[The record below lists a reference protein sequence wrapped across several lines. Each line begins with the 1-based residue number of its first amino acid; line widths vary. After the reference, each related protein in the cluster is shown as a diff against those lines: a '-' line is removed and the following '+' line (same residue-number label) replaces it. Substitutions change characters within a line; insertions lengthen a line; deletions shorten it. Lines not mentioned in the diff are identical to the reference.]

1 MYDIHVAREGWSKNG
16 VKKLLSSY
24 TATMA
29 DFNFDPFSQPI
40 NTEQASAQE
49 EKKPEGKK
57 AKKQPQDNPPSSFNP
72 YVENAKKQA
81 ANATVDMTTQM
92 AYQYARDRVPT
103 GCTKVLKLEF
113 YQSFFACQTS
123 DIMRRVWQSL
133 LIFKGDF
140 LREAIEGPVD
150 LWYPIW
156 VTITLVF
163 ALFLGMTIDVVFNVG
178 GNADF
183 TLKGTLP
190 FVWLSTLIASYQGL
204 VPLIFWGVCK
214 CTGFVEL
221 RYTVISCLY
230 SYSYTLLVP
239 LCAVIGLFKLA
250 DGNNGTSTANLGS
263 IIAGAVFG
271 LVGSWAM
278 LFFIVQLIKYLKK
291 IDVGKKNLLIM
302 GLVFGI
308 LHGGFFAAII
318 CLFLFT

>member
-1 MYDIHVAREGWSKNG
+1 
-16 VKKLLSSY
+16 
-24 TATMA
+24 MA

-40 NTEQASAQE
+40 STEQAPQPE

-57 AKKQPQDNPPSSFNP
+57 TKKQPQNNPPSSFDP
-72 YVENAKKQA
+72 YLEEAKKQA
-81 ANATVDMTTQM
+81 ANATVDMTAQV

-103 GCTKVLKLEF
+103 GCTKVFKLEF

-123 DIMRRVWQSL
+123 DIMKRVWQSL

-140 LREAIEGPVD
+140 LRETIEGPID

-163 ALFLGMTIDVVFNVG
+163 ALFLGMTIDIVFNIG
-178 GNADF
+178 KQGNSTIKDN
-183 TLKGTLP
+183 LP

-230 SYSYTLLVP
+230 AYSYTLLVP
-239 LCAVIGLFKLA
+239 LCAVIGLFRLA
-250 DGNNGTSTANLGS
+250 DGAQNSPTANLGS

-278 LFFIVQLIKYLKK
+278 LFFIVQLVKYLKQ

-318 CLFLFT
+318 CLFLFTQP